1 MNEDHERFLKELEK
15 RGIEPLEGS
24 DGETTILDVSGTQCL
39 VSDMHELDGGLM
51 VGFADL
57 TTDEAFERIFGAR
70 PIDRDSDVS
79 VLEMDARVTNA
90 LHKGGIHTVGD
101 LADVGDLTSV
111 KGIGQLTAKEI
122 EHVLEGVY

>member
-1 MNEDHERFLKELEK
+1 MNEDHKRFLTELEK
-15 RGIEPLEGS
+15 RNIKPMEGS
-24 DGETTILDVSGTQCL
+24 DDDTTVIDVFGTQCL

-57 TTDEAFERIFGAR
+57 TSDEAFERIFGAK
-70 PIDRDSDVS
+70 PVDRDSDVS